1 MPDVA
6 VGKKNSC
13 NIDIYYKDR
22 SSGQAGVFS
31 HGWLLSADAFEYQ
44 TVAR

>member
-6 VGKKNSC
+6 VGKKTSC
-13 NIDIYYKDR
+13 NIDIYSKDR
-22 SSGQAGVFS
+22 SSGQSGVFS
-31 HGWLLSADAFEYQ
+31 HGWPLSADAFEYQ